1 MNYMN
6 SYPKILGTIFVLTT
20 VMTMSPFLFSIQ
32 ANAID
37 IDFDD
42 FKCIAMVGQN
52 VSCDEDNSVT
62 QTTNNIDN
70 SNQDNDVNITDSFNP
85 VTAFVN
91 VCGDNVGGST
101 SLNSTVT
108 CTIDSDVSNGGPSTL
123 GLS

>member
-1 MNYMN
+1 MN
-6 SYPKILGTIFVLTT
+6 SYSKILGTIFVLTT

-37 IDFDD
+37 FDFDD
-42 FKCIAMVGQN
+42 FKCIAMVGKN

-62 QTTNNIDN
+62 ETTNNIDN

-91 VCGDNVGGST
+91 VCGDNEGEVT
-101 SLNSTVT
+101 SLNNTVT
-108 CTIDSDVSNGGPSTL
+108 CTIDGDVSNGGPSTL

>member
-6 SYPKILGTIFVLTT
+6 SYPKTLGTIFVLTT
-20 VMTMSPFLFSIQ
+20 VMTISPFLIDIQ

-52 VSCDEDNSVT
+52 VSCDEDN
-62 QTTNNIDN
+62 
-70 SNQDNDVNITDSFNP
+70 DVNITDSFNP
-85 VTAFVN
+85 VTTPVQI
-91 VCGDNVGGST
+91 CGNSVEST
-101 SLNSTVT
+101 SINNTST
-108 CTIDSDVSNGGPSTL
+108 CTMGDIDVSNGSPSTL

>member
-1 MNYMN
+1 MN

-20 VMTMSPFLFSIQ
+20 VMTMSPFLINIQ

-52 VSCDEDNSVT
+52 VSCDEDN
-62 QTTNNIDN
+62 
-70 SNQDNDVNITDSFNP
+70 DVNITDSFNP
-85 VTAFVN
+85 VTTPVQI
-91 VCGDNVGGST
+91 CGNNFGGST
-101 SLNSTVT
+101 SINDTST
-108 CTIDSDVSNGGPSTL
+108 CSMGDIDVSNGSPSTL